1 MPDKGFRSV
10 NVTEQVWEKLKSKAK
25 KERTSISAF
34 TTEVLTSF
42 IEADERLSHYAPL
55 IEVVAYEGNSII
67 LRDKKLAR
75 IIEVYLHQKE
85 LSCRHDDDSKDCVHV
100 SFCQALP
107 QVRKF
112 VR

>member
-10 NVTEQVWEKLKSKAK
+10 NVTQQVWEKLKSKAK
-25 KERTSISAF
+25 QEQTSISAYA
-34 TTEVLTSF
+34 TEVLTSF

-55 IEVVAYEGNSII
+55 IEVVAFEGNSVI

-75 IIEVYLHQKE
+75 IVEVYLHEKE
-85 LSCRHDDDSKDCVHV
+85 LSCRHDDSRECVHV
-100 SFCQALP
+100 AFCQALP
-107 QVRKF
+107 QVRRF